1 MYNTH
6 TMLIISSC
14 PNRDDYEQIIYYI
27 KPIPNAVHVHVYS
40 KQNCDINKISHKTV
54 KVSI

>member
-1 MYNTH
+1 MYNTQ

-40 KQNCDINKISHKTV
+40 KQNCDINKISHKTQL
-54 KVSI
+54 K